1 MLWILEKIEKEHLD
15 NSEFKE
21 RIISALR
28 GEDEDRK
35 ETGYDD
41 VSAYDIIK
49 DIKNGEHLTLDEV
62 DKLTK
67 YKNAVLVFMS
77 SKDIYV
83 LEDKYKELVNKD

>member
-1 MLWILEKIEKEHLD
+1 MHLVLQIKHMLWILD
-15 NSEFKE
+15 
-21 RIISALR
+21 
-28 GEDEDRK
+28 
-35 ETGYDD
+35 
-41 VSAYDIIK
+41 
-49 DIKNGEHLTLDEV
+49 LTLDEV